1 MRKGHVMKSIG
12 MWGGLPTCGRLPIG
26 LVGLLTIPSLFGAVE
41 GVVINGTTGQPQS
54 GVAVNLVHPS
64 ADQGMQTL
72 GTATSDAAGA
82 FKIDQPLPSPPALLQ
97 GTYEGAP
104 YTLFLVPGTPTMGLR
119 FVVYQAATKSPDVK
133 LEQHMLMIEPTAEA
147 LHVTEV
153 FQVSNAGKTT
163 LLDPSKGSIQFYLPD
178 GAQKAT
184 VNIEAPG
191 GMPIQRPPEKTPQ
204 AGVFKASYPVKPGDA
219 TTYEVTYALPP
230 AQKLSGKIF
239 GEAPVTLVSGPSVTL
254 TGDKLESRGQDPK
267 LHAHIYQVPSSTAGA
282 SFEVAIEGTGAIR
295 TDSAD
300 SGGGAPAEETG
311 QPEPVA
317 GPARVYDRLYW
328 VLGLTFGL
336 LAVGGTL
343 LYRKGAA

>member
-1 MRKGHVMKSIG
+1 V
-12 MWGGLPTCGRLPIG
+12 
-26 LVGLLTIPSLFGAVE
+26 F
-41 GVVINGTTGQPQS
+41 NGTTGQPQS

-97 GTYEGAP
+97 GSYQGAP
-104 YTLFLVPGTPTMGLR
+104 YTLFLVPGTPTAGLR
-119 FVVYQAATKSPDVK
+119 FVVYEAAAKSPDVK
-133 LEQHMLMIEPTAEA
+133 LDHHMLMIEPTEKA
-147 LHVTEV
+147 LAITEV
-153 FQVSNAGKTT
+153 FQLSNAGKTT
-163 LLDPSKGSIQFYLPD
+163 LLDPTKGSIQFYLPD

-191 GMPIQRPPEKTPQ
+191 GMPIQRPPEKTTQ
-204 AGVFKASYPVKPGDA
+204 TGIFKASYPVKPGDD

-230 AQKLSGKIF
+230 AQKLAGKVF
-239 GEAPVTLVSGPSVTL
+239 GDDAVTMVTGPSVTL
-254 TGDKLESRGQDPK
+254 SGDKLESRGQDPQ
-267 LHAHIYQVPSSTAGA
+267 LHAHIYQFPSTAAGA
-282 SFEVAIEGTGAIR
+282 AFEVSIEGTGAIR
-295 TDSAD
+295 TEAAD
-300 SGGGAPAEETG
+300 SGAGGQKEDTG
-311 QPEPVA
+311 QPEAMA

-343 LYRKGAA
+343 LYRRGAA